1 MHTFKRYLYL
11 LIVIFLIF
19 FIIFSAIIFT
29 SKSFL
34 TDHLINSGVYIKSHY
49 SSLSDRITKFYI
61 LKKDQKSKNFILGLS
76 ASQTIN
82 PELVKK
88 YNNKK
93 TLNLSLGGAKIIE
106 NYKYINWILN
116 NKKNTDTII
125 ISISPASFNE
135 ISYSREPFEIQNKF
149 YDKFEN
155 YYSWLNLKDAIKIF
169 INKAKLHKNN
179 EKVDKY
185 FYSGLRFYQD
195 YFDELN
201 NDELKRKNILMRKN
215 NIPKIPQYIIEKKSI
230 NYLIKINEEC
240 KKNNINLKIFFQPV
254 TELYFSQNDFEYLY
268 QELKLIKK
276 LINKNL
282 EIYYFNNLNEL
293 NKDLSLWIGG
303 HNHLNYDG
311 SNKIVE
317 DLLFNENTLYGIKL
331 EKNNFKNFLIKLIK
345 KTNSNKLNAI
355 Y

>member
-1 MHTFKRYLYL
+1 M
-11 LIVIFLIF
+11 
-19 FIIFSAIIFT
+19 
-29 SKSFL
+29 
-34 TDHLINSGVYIKSHY
+34 KSHY

-82 PELVKK
+82 PEFVTK

-93 TLNLSLGGAKIIE
+93 TLNLALGGARVIE
-106 NYKYINWILN
+106 NYKYIKWILN

-125 ISISPASFNE
+125 ISLSPSSFNE
-135 ISYSREPFEIQNKF
+135 SSYSREPFEIQNKF
-149 YDKFEN
+149 IDKFEN

-169 INKAKLHKNN
+169 KDKTNPQRNNK
-179 EKVDKY
+179 KVDKY

-195 YFDELN
+195 YFDEIN
-201 NDELKRKNILMRKN
+201 NDELKKKNILTRKN
-215 NIPKIPQYIIEKKSI
+215 NIPKIPKYHIEKKSI

-240 KKNNINLKIFFQPV
+240 KKNNVNLKIFFQPV
-254 TELYFSQNDFEYLY
+254 TELFFSQNDFEYLY

-276 LINKNL
+276 LINEDL
-282 EIYYFNNLNEL
+282 EIFYFNNLNQL

-303 HNHLNYDG
+303 HNHVNYDG
-311 SNKIVE
+311 SNMIVE
-317 DLLFNENTLYGIKL
+317 DLLFNEKTLYGIKL
-331 EKNNFKNFLIKLIK
+331 EKNNFKDFLLQLIKA
-345 KTNSNKLNAI
+345 TNSNKLNAI